1 MSDDWPAAGTILA
14 FRYRLVCR
22 LETGGMAEIWHA
34 QDELLARPVALK
46 LPTGLDRARTDVLQL
61 AWREAR
67 MGARL
72 SHPNIAAV
80 HDYDEAVRPDGSVAP
95 FVVMELLTGETLAAR
110 LARAPLPWPEAA
122 AIGAA
127 VAGALIAA
135 HASGVVH
142 RDVKPGNVML
152 TPTGVKI
159 LDFGISAVTGEPDD
173 DETGATFGT
182 PAYVAPERLD
192 GKPAEPATD
201 VYGLGVLL
209 FEMLTGQPPYP
220 VDTWE
225 ELAAARAGGAPGL
238 PSTLP
243 PALRE
248 LVRRCLV
255 DEPERRPTAVAVGDG
270 LTDLVTPPPPAARQ
284 PALNPAVGVAYPAH
298 NPPTGTGHPAHNP
311 AARATQ
317 PTQSPAAWPAQPTQ
331 DPPTGTGHPARD
343 PADGGG
349 PVRGSA
355 PGSGGGARPGSRRRR
370 LVLWSSLVALAVSA
384 LALFAAL
391 GSSRPTVEAGRSP
404 AATPPPSSPPLSSP
418 PSSPP
423 ATATPRTALR
433 TAEPLDV
440 DVALARVRSAVEAG
454 RDEGQIRPDVAVD
467 LLNLL
472 RPLGRADP
480 GEADDQVAELRRKLR
495 DRVDEGS
502 VDGARGEV
510 LLSRL
515 ADLHAALSSG

>member
-1 MSDDWPAAGTILA
+1 MSDDWPAAGTLLA
-14 FRYRLVCR
+14 FRYRLVSR

-61 AWREAR
+61 AWKEAR

-80 HDYDEAVRPDGSVAP
+80 HDYDEAVRPSGSVAP
-95 FVVMELLTGETLAAR
+95 FVVMELLAGETLAAR

-122 AIGAA
+122 AVGAA
-127 VAGALIAA
+127 VAGALTAA
-135 HASGVVH
+135 HANGVVH

-209 FEMLTGQPPYP
+209 FEMVTGQPPYP

-225 ELAAARAGGAPGL
+225 ELARARARGAAVL
-238 PSTLP
+238 PPDLP
-243 PALRE
+243 PAFRE
-248 LVRRCLV
+248 LVARCLV
-255 DEPERRPTAVAVGDG
+255 DEPDRRPAAAEVGDA
-270 LTDLVTPPPPAARQ
+270 LAELAAVQEATFDPAAPPPREPA
-284 PALNPAVGVAYPAH
+284 GE
-298 NPPTGTGHPAHNP
+298 
-311 AARATQ
+311 
-317 PTQSPAAWPAQPTQ
+317 
-331 DPPTGTGHPARD
+331 
-343 PADGGG
+343 
-349 PVRGSA
+349 PVPSGRPRSA
-355 PGSGGGARPGSRRRR
+355 RRR
-370 LVLWSSLVALAVSA
+370 LVLWSSLVALVVSA

-391 GSSRPTVEAGRSP
+391 GTSRPSVEAGPSP
-404 AATPPPSSPPLSSP
+404 ATTPPRTSTRPPA
-418 PSSPP
+418 P
-423 ATATPRTALR
+423 ATATPTTAAAAAR
-433 TAEPLDV
+433 RPATTVPPRDVALDD
-440 DVALARVRSAVEAG
+440 DVALARVRVAVEDG
-454 RDEGQIRPDVAVD
+454 RAEGQIRPDVAVD

-472 RPLGRADP
+472 RPVGRADARQA
-480 GEADDQVAELRRKLR
+480 ADLMAEVRRKLR

-502 VDGARGEV
+502 VDATRGEV
-510 LLSRL
+510 LNDRLDDLSR
-515 ADLHAALSSG
+515 ALGSS